1 MSFVPIY
8 FLAQIFL
15 LLDYYPF
22 MAFMQC
28 PWRWHWT
35 YALKY
40 FHPLFFFCSY
50 YTLLC
55 PLQEFIHPLFML
67 NSGLNECLVAI
78 KLSSYVLTKP
88 QSFVK
93 LMVKRHVLT
102 DGGMN
107 LLHCFMHL
115 FVKFSDENVLEV
127 FHTYF
132 SLAVFRVGDSCT
144 AIYMPSWTSNW
155 WLNILDWKMSWSDF
169 FCIVYR
175 KR

>member
-1 MSFVPIY
+1 MHSWLLCSALEDGIGHM
-8 FLAQIFL
+8 LSNIFIRC
-15 LLDYYPF
+15 F
-22 MAFMQC
+22 F
-28 PWRWHWT
+28 
-35 YALKY
+35 
-40 FHPLFFFCSY
+40 FFFCSY

-155 WLNILDWKMSWSDF
+155 WLNILDWKMS
-169 FCIVYR
+169 
-175 KR
+175 

>member
-1 MSFVPIY
+1 MCRTCQLTIILNVICADIFPCPNFSAFGLLSIHGFYAVPLKMALDICS
-8 FLAQIFL
+8 QIFSS
-15 LLDYYPF
+15 
-22 MAFMQC
+22 AV
-28 PWRWHWT
+28 
-35 YALKY
+35 
-40 FHPLFFFCSY
+40 FFFCSY

-155 WLNILDWKMSWSDF
+155 WLNILDWKMS
-169 FCIVYR
+169 
-175 KR
+175 